1 MSPVLF
7 PLPGN
12 ERMAAALAD
21 ELQAV
26 RGSIEVRRFPDGDSY
41 VRIDTTVSHRTVI
54 LVCTLNRP
62 DEKFLQLS
70 LAAAT
75 ARDLGAAQVGLVC
88 PYLPYM
94 RQDARFRPGEAISS
108 KYFAHLLGLS
118 VDWLVTVDPHLHRI
132 HSLDQLFAIPAAAVH
147 AAPYLGDW
155 IRNNVEKPL
164 LVGPDSESEQWVASV
179 AARAHAAYTILEKV
193 RRGDRDVEVSMPN
206 IGDAAGGRPVLVD
219 DIISTGRTMVAAI
232 RHLRALGLPAPVC
245 VGVHAIFADD
255 AYGALRTAGA
265 HDIVTT
271 NTISHP
277 SNRIDLHEP
286 MVDSIRLMIARP
298 IVEKM

>member
-21 ELQAV
+21 GLKGMGG
-26 RGSIEVRRFPDGDSY
+26 RIDVRRFPDGDSY
-41 VRIDTTVSHRTVI
+41 VRIDTTVSDRTVI
-54 LVCTLNRP
+54 LVCTLDRP

-70 LAAAT
+70 LVAAT

-108 KYFAHLLGLS
+108 RYFAHLLEVS
-118 VDWLVTVDPHLHRI
+118 FDWLVTVDPHLHRI
-132 HSLDQLFAIPAAAVH
+132 HSLNQLFALPAAAVH
-147 AAPYLGDW
+147 AAPYLADW
-155 IRNNVEKPL
+155 IRNNVENPL
-164 LVGPDSESEQWVASV
+164 LIGPDSESEQWVGSV
-179 AARAHAAYTILEKV
+179 AARAQAAYTILEKV
-193 RRGDRDVEVSMPN
+193 RRGDRDVEMSMPN
-206 IGDAAGGRPVLVD
+206 IGDAAGRTPVLVD

-232 RHLRALGLPAPVC
+232 RHLQALGWSSAPVC

-255 AYGALRTAGA
+255 AYGALRKAGA
-265 HDIVTT
+265 HDIITT
-271 NTISHP
+271 NTILHP
-277 SNRIDLHEP
+277 SNRIDLHE
-286 MVDSIRLMIARP
+286 SIVNSVRSMIA
-298 IVEKM
+298 